1 MTSWVGLDIGGSKL
15 LAVAVEEGR
24 VVARARTATERAE
37 GPEAVLARACALV
50 REVTR
55 AVPARG
61 LGVGFAGLVASDGSV
76 SSSIMLPGWDGF
88 PLADGLGQAC
98 GLPVTVEND
107 ANAAGYG
114 EWCAAGAPPRGT
126 HVLVT
131 VGTGIGGAV
140 LVDGRLL
147 RGASGVAGEIG
158 NMSIERDG
166 PTCWCGSRGCLNMLA
181 SGSAMSARHSTLTR
195 EPACS
200 VPELARRAAAGDE
213 FARRVIEEGARALG
227 TGLANVVQLLNPTH
241 IALGGG
247 VAELGEP
254 WLALVRDEVRRRV
267 FREAFAAVRIELCRL
282 GAEAGAFGAA
292 ALARDAVEER

>member
-1 MTSWVGLDIGGSKL
+1 MSAWIGLDIGGSKL

-24 VVARARTATERAE
+24 VVARARTETQRAE

-50 REVTR
+50 GEVTHAR
-55 AVPARG
+55 TARG
-61 LGVGFAGLVASDGSV
+61 LGVGFAGLVAPDGSI

-88 PLADGLGQAC
+88 PLAARLGRAC

-107 ANAAGYG
+107 ASAAGYG
-114 EWCAAGAPPRGT
+114 EWCASGAPPRGT

-158 NMSIERDG
+158 NMSVERDG
-166 PTCWCGSRGCLNMLA
+166 PLCWCGNRGCLNMLA
-181 SGSAMSARHSTLTR
+181 SGSALSARHAALTR

-200 VPELARRAAAGDE
+200 VPELARRAAEGDE
-213 FARRVIEEGARALG
+213 LARRVIEDGARALG
-227 TGLANVVQLLNPTH
+227 AGLANVVQLLNPAH
-241 IALGGG
+241 VAVGGG

-282 GAEAGAFGAA
+282 GAEAGAIGAA
-292 ALARDAVEER
+292 ALARDAGEER